1 MSQGWPSTPQETAP
15 APADTGSKPKN
26 VRMKLDTTRDCQKA
40 LARLIRAALAGSIE
54 TSDLS
59 RYSNALM
66 ILARLIEGS
75 SLEDRIAALE
85 AKAK

>member
-26 VRMKLDTTRDCQKA
+26 VRMKLDTANDCQRA

-54 TSDLS
+54 TQDLS
-59 RYSNALM
+59 RYANALM
-66 ILARLIEGS
+66 ILSRIMADSDLEARIE
-75 SLEDRIAALE
+75 ALE
-85 AKAK
+85 ARGK